1 MLTDGCRPPE
11 PYGKS
16 PYTIYLELIQARPGW
31 QAEMDSYEIDYLI
44 IGNGT
49 FLDLEL
55 AGKDNFSGEN
65 NNDKWREIYRDKQ
78 AAIFQ
83 EV

>member
-1 MLTDGCRPPE
+1 
-11 PYGKS
+11 
-16 PYTIYLELIQARPGW
+16 
-31 QAEMDSYEIDYLI
+31 MDSYEIDYLI